1 MTDLAQAWR
10 AARPEVAG
18 IHLDS
23 AACSRQS
30 NAVIDAAAQHA
41 RHEAEVGGYVAA
53 ALAEPVLAAGKAA
66 IATLTGLSPGDVAF
80 TTSSGHALD
89 LLLGT
94 WPGRRT
100 VVCAPGEF
108 APNFAVMAA
117 HGFDVQLL
125 PVDGDGRVAVAQ
137 AAAMLEADPP
147 GLVHL
152 IGIASHRG
160 VVQPVSQ
167 LVELCRQLDIPLVLD
182 AAQALGQIDCAV
194 GADAVYS
201 SSRKWLAGPRGVGFL
216 AVAPQLADR
225 LVRRLPP
232 AQWNVELG
240 VLASFDHHE
249 ANVAARVGYSVALGE
264 LLAAGA
270 DTVRTRL
277 AQVGA
282 TSRRL
287 LDGTASWRVVESVD
301 EPTAITTFVPPPGVS
316 PAAVRQWLID
326 QRGIVTTVAEVTRA
340 PFELT
345 GPVLRISPHV
355 DVTTGELEAFGSAL
369 EEATAAAHE
378 LEV

>member
-10 AARPEVAG
+10 AARPDVAG

-53 ALAEPVLAAGKAA
+53 AAAEPTLAAGKAA
-66 IATLTGLSPGDVAF
+66 IAALTGMSAADVAF
-80 TTSSGHALD
+80 TTGSGHALD

-117 HGFDVQLL
+117 HGFDVRLL
-125 PVDGDGRVAVAQ
+125 PVDGAGRVDVAQ

-167 LVELCRQLDIPLVLD
+167 LVEVCRELDIPLVLD

-194 GADAVYS
+194 GADVVYS

-216 AVAPQLADR
+216 AVAPHLADR

-232 AQWNVELG
+232 AQWDVALG

-270 DTVRTRL
+270 ETVRTRL

-282 TSRRL
+282 ASRRL
-287 LDGTASWRVVESVD
+287 LDGTAGWRVVESVE
-301 EPTAITTFVPPPGVS
+301 EPTAITTFVPPS
-316 PAAVRQWLID
+316 DIDPAAIRQWLID

-340 PFELT
+340 PYELT

-355 DVTTGELEAFGSAL
+355 DVTATELEAFGAAL
-369 EEATAAAHE
+369 EEATAAGNE
-378 LEV
+378 LQV